1 MPDDLNLKQ
10 SRPEP
15 TNPGNLLVDR
25 PIPGPPPPPP
35 NPPAEEPLPEPQP
48 ILGPPPPPEPPPA
61 ELNLNPET
69 PPPSGG
75 SSPEPPLIIATPPS
89 NKFPLKKILAP
100 LAVFLL
106 LVSIPAAIFL
116 VKQRQEVREKAV
128 SPPEIQA
135 GFPQDGFDG
144 NNWNFSGEGCFGG
157 TSPYA
162 QIPPGW
168 NLWEL
173 NVNRCVQRETF
184 IKFGTYS
191 VKITNHQDQAK
202 GQALAGIYKSVD
214 FVPNTSYV
222 LRGKSYRFYNRS
234 ADFVGF
240 QFCDADS
247 CREKDWRPL
256 YGQHGTGTWYSFQ
269 EEVTV
274 PSWAQ
279 AFNLFLAGGINQY
292 FGETQPNDVYFDDV
306 ELVGVA
312 TPSCRQIK
320 AYDPSW
326 NPLTP
331 EQLSRLRP
339 GDRVRF
345 TAQGQPA
352 NEFTKA
358 RFRVN
363 QGAWQETTSKK
374 PGTEEY
380 YLEYILPANVTNF
393 RIEAEVYH
401 RDQGWK

>member
-1 MPDDLNLKQ
+1 MPDDLNLNQ
-10 SRPEP
+10 PPP
-15 TNPGNLLVDR
+15 TP
-25 PIPGPPPPPP
+25 PAEIPGPP
-35 NPPAEEPLPEPQP
+35 L
-48 ILGPPPPPEPPPA
+48 PPEPPPV
-61 ELNLNPET
+61 EPNLNPEV
-69 PPPSGG
+69 PPPSGE
-75 SSPEPPLIIATPPS
+75 SSPEPPLIITTPPS
-89 NKFPLKKILAP
+89 NESPLKKILAP
-100 LAVFLL
+100 IAVFLL

-157 TSPYA
+157 ASPYA

-168 NLWEL
+168 NAWNLQT
-173 NVNRCVQRETF
+173 NRCVQRESF
-184 IKFGTYS
+184 IKRGTYS
-191 VKITNHQDQAK
+191 VKITNKHLIGQPK
-202 GQALAGIYKSVD
+202 GVALGGIYKGGIDVN
-214 FVPNTSYV
+214 PGGSYI
-222 LRGKSYRFYNRS
+222 LKGKSHRFYDES

-240 QFCDADS
+240 QFCSATA
-247 CREKDWRPL
+247 CRDIDWHPL
-256 YGQHGTGTWYSFQ
+256 YGQHRVEGGDPNAWYSF
-269 EEVTV
+269 EETATAL
-274 PSWAQ
+274 PDAR
-279 AFNLFLAGGINQY
+279 NLNVFLAGGINQ
-292 FGETQPNDVYFDDV
+292 FIGETNPNDVYFDDV
-306 ELVGVA
+306 ELVETAV
-312 TPSCRQIK
+312 PSCRQIK
-320 AYDPSW
+320 AYDPNW

-358 RFRVN
+358 RFRIN
-363 QGAWQETTSKK
+363 QGTWQETTTKK

-380 YLEYILPANVTNF
+380 YLEYTLPANITNF